1 MNVLIFDVETT
12 GLLPKTATDPPVY
25 ITQLSF
31 ALYDVVNNRL
41 LKTYNAYVNIPE
53 GVPISEKITQI
64 TGIDREKLLSEGI
77 DIIDVLERF
86 YDAYCC
92 ADIVVAHNLDFD
104 SKVMEI
110 EANRNYERMKNKNNE
125 LAPHIVWMFDSIYR
139 KLTNIEMK
147 CTMKMS
153 KELCNIERVNSRG
166 TYIKFPT
173 LCELY
178 EKLFHTKP
186 ENLHNSMMDVLV
198 CLRCYLKM
206 EHHIDISDSEFSSY
220 VEIAL

>member
-1 MNVLIFDVETT
+1 MNILIFDVETT
-12 GLLPKTATDPPVY
+12 GLLPKTSADPPVY

-31 ALYDVVNNRL
+31 ALYDAMSRRL
-41 LKTYNAYVNIPE
+41 LKTYNAYINIPE
-53 GVPISEKITQI
+53 HVEISEKITQL
-64 TGIDREKLLSEGI
+64 TGINREKLLSEGI

-86 YDAYCC
+86 YDAYCR

-110 EANRNYERMKNKNNE
+110 EANRNYERLKNKNE
-125 LAPHIVWMFDSIYR
+125 EMAPHIVWMFDSIYI

-186 ENLHNSMMDVLV
+186 ENLHNSMIDVLV
-198 CLRCYLKM
+198 CLRCYVKLA
-206 EHHIDISDSEFSSY
+206 HNIDISDGDFYSY
-220 VEIAL
+220 IKIAL

>member
-12 GLLPKTATDPPVY
+12 GLLPKTSTDPPVY

-31 ALYDVVNNRL
+31 ALYDIVNQQL
-41 LKTYNAYVNIPE
+41 LKTYNAYIHIPKE
-53 GVPISEKITQI
+53 VPISEKITQI
-64 TGIDREKLLSEGI
+64 TGIDREKLLSEGM

-86 YDAYCC
+86 YDAYCR

-104 SKVMEI
+104 SKVIEI
-110 EANRNYERMKNKNNE
+110 EANRNYERLKNKNE
-125 LAPHIVWMFDSIYR
+125 EMAPHIVWMFDNIYT

-166 TYIKFPT
+166 PYIKFPT

-206 EHHIDISDSEFSSY
+206 EHNIHISDGDFYSF
-220 VEIAL
+220 VENVL

>member
-12 GLLPKTATDPPVY
+12 GLLQKTPNDPPVY

-31 ALYDVVNNRL
+31 ALYDVTNARFV
-41 LKTYNAYVNIPE
+41 KTYNAYINIPQS
-53 GVPISEKITQI
+53 VIIPEKITEI
-64 TGIDREKLLSEGI
+64 TGITREKLNKDGI
-77 DIIDVLERF
+77 DIVDVLEIF
-86 YDAYCC
+86 YDAYCR

-104 SKVMEI
+104 SKVIKI
-110 EANRNYERMKNKNNE
+110 EANRNYVRFQNKE
-125 LAPHIVWMFDSIYR
+125 MAPYIVWMFDSIYT

-153 KELCNIERVNSRG
+153 KELCNIVRINSRG
-166 TYIKFPT
+166 TYLKFPT

-178 EKLFHTKP
+178 ERLFHTKP
-186 ENLHNSMMDVLV
+186 EHLHNSMIDVLV

-206 EHHIDISDSEFSSY
+206 DYNIDLSDSDFSEY
-220 VEIAL
+220 ITTAIQ

>member
-12 GLLPKTATDPPVY
+12 GLLPKTIADPPVY

-31 ALYDVVNNRL
+31 ALYDIRNHHL
-41 LKTYNAYVNIPE
+41 LKTYNAYIDIPE
-53 GVPISEKITQI
+53 HVTISEKITQI
-64 TGIDREKLLSEGI
+64 TGIDREKLLSEGM
-77 DIIDVLERF
+77 DIVDVLEQF
-86 YDAYCC
+86 YDAYCR

-110 EANRNYERMKNKNNE
+110 EANRNYERLKTKNKE
-125 LAPHIVWMFDSIYR
+125 TAPHIVWMFDSIYT

-153 KELCNIERVNSRG
+153 KALCNIERVNSRG

-186 ENLHNSMMDVLV
+186 ENLHNSMIDVLV

-206 EHHIDISDSEFSSY
+206 EHNIDLSDGDFYSC
-220 VEIAL
+220 VKNVL

>member
-1 MNVLIFDVETT
+1 MIALLFDVETT
-12 GLLPKTATDPPVY
+12 GLLPKTKTDPPVY

-31 ALYDVVNNRL
+31 ALYDIKHNQLV
-41 LKTYNAYVNIPE
+41 KTYNAFIKIPDEVN
-53 GVPISEKITQI
+53 ISEKITQI
-64 TGIDREKLLSEGI
+64 TGIDREKLNKEGL
-77 DIIDVLERF
+77 DIVEVLQQF
-86 YDAYCC
+86 YDAYCS
-92 ADIVVAHNLDFD
+92 ADIIVAHNLDFD

-110 EANRNYERMKNKNNE
+110 EANRNYERLPNKEN
-125 LAPHIVWMFDSIYR
+125 APHVVWMFDSVYT
-139 KLTNIEMK
+139 KLANIEMK

-153 KELCNIERVNSRG
+153 KQLCNIERVNSRG
-166 TYIKFPT
+166 PYIKFPT

-206 EHHIDISDSEFSSY
+206 VHNIEISDGDFYYYISMLVLS
-220 VEIAL
+220 

>member
-12 GLLPKTATDPPVY
+12 GLVPKTTKDPPVY

-31 ALYDVVNNRL
+31 ALYDVMNDRL
-41 LKTYNAYVNIPE
+41 IKTYNEFINIPE
-53 GVPISEKITQI
+53 HIPISEKITQI
-64 TGIDREKLLSEGI
+64 TGIDREKLSSEGV
-77 DIIDVLERF
+77 DIIDVLEKF
-86 YDAYCC
+86 YDAYCR

-110 EANRNYERMKNKNNE
+110 EANRNYERLKNKNKE
-125 LAPHIVWMFDSIYR
+125 LAPYIVWMFDNICT

-147 CTMKMS
+147 CTMKLS

-166 TYIKFPT
+166 PYIKFPT

-186 ENLHNSMMDVLV
+186 ENLHNSMVDVLV

-206 EHHIDISDSEFSSY
+206 EHSIDMSDEDFHSY
-220 VEIAL
+220 IKMTL

>member
-1 MNVLIFDVETT
+1 VT
-12 GLLPKTATDPPVY
+12 
-25 ITQLSF
+25 
-31 ALYDVVNNRL
+31 
-41 LKTYNAYVNIPE
+41 
-53 GVPISEKITQI
+53 ISEKVTQI
-64 TGIDREKLLSEGI
+64 TGIDREKLNAEGV
-77 DIIDVLERF
+77 DIIDVLEQF
-86 YDAYCC
+86 YHAYCR
-92 ADIVVAHNLDFD
+92 ADIIVAHNFDFD
-104 SKVMEI
+104 SKVIEI
-110 EANRNYERMKNKNNE
+110 EANRNYERMENKNKE
-125 LAPHIVWMFDSIYR
+125 LAPHIVWMFDPIYQ
-139 KLTNIEMK
+139 KLTNIVMK

-206 EHHIDISDSEFSSY
+206 EHNIEISDGDFYYYISRLVLS
-220 VEIAL
+220 

>member
-1 MNVLIFDVETT
+1 MNVLVFDVETT
-12 GLLPKTATDPPVY
+12 GLLPKSATDDPIY

-31 ALYDVVNNRL
+31 VLYDVKHEWL
-41 LKTYNAYVNIPE
+41 IKTYNAYINIPE
-53 GVPISEKITQI
+53 HVTISEKITQI
-64 TGIDREKLLSEGI
+64 TGIDRKKLNAEGI
-77 DIIDVLERF
+77 DIIDVLEIF
-86 YDAYCC
+86 YDAYCR
-92 ADIVVAHNLDFD
+92 ADIIIAHNLEFD
-104 SKVMEI
+104 TKVMEL
-110 EANRNYERMKNKNNE
+110 EANRNYDRLKKKNKE
-125 LAPHIVWMFDSIYR
+125 MAPYIVWMFDSIYT

-153 KELCNIERVNSRG
+153 KALCNIERVNSRG

-178 EKLFHTKP
+178 ETLFHTKP

-206 EHHIDISDSEFSSY
+206 EHNILISDSNFSSY
-220 VEIAL
+220 IQLSL

>member
-1 MNVLIFDVETT
+1 MIVLIFDVETT
-12 GLLPKTATDPPVY
+12 GLLPKTHRDPPVY

-31 ALYDVVNNRL
+31 ALYDTVNNRL
-41 LKTYNAYVNIPE
+41 VKTYNAYINIPE
-53 GVPISEKITQI
+53 HVEISEKITEI
-64 TGIDREKLLSEGI
+64 TGIDREKLNTEGM
-77 DIIDVLERF
+77 DIIDVLEIF
-86 YDAYCC
+86 YDAYCR
-92 ADIVVAHNLDFD
+92 ADIIVAHNLDFD

-110 EANRNYERMKNKNNE
+110 EANRNYEQLKNKNDE
-125 LAPHIVWMFDSIYR
+125 LAPHIVWMFDSVYT

-166 TYIKFPT
+166 PYIKFPT

-206 EHHIDISDSEFSSY
+206 DHSIEISDGDFSY
-220 VEIAL
+220 YINLVL

>member
-12 GLLPKTATDPPVY
+12 GLLPKTSTDQPVY

-31 ALYDVVNNRL
+31 ALYDAVSRRL
-41 LKTYNAYVNIPE
+41 IQTYNAYINIPE
-53 GVPISEKITQI
+53 HVEISEKIIQL

-110 EANRNYERMKNKNNE
+110 EANRNYERLKNKNE
-125 LAPHIVWMFDSIYR
+125 EMAPHIVWMFDSIYT
-139 KLTNIEMK
+139 KLTNIVMK

-166 TYIKFPT
+166 IYIKFPT

-198 CLRCYLKM
+198 CLRCYLKLDYN
-206 EHHIDISDSEFSSY
+206 IDISDGDFYSY
-220 VEIAL
+220 VKIVL

>member
-1 MNVLIFDVETT
+1 MNALIFDVETT
-12 GLLPKTATDPPVY
+12 GLLPKTELDPPVY

-31 ALYDVVNNRL
+31 ALYDLSNKEL
-41 LKTYNAYVNIPE
+41 LKTYNAYIKIPE
-53 GVPISEKITQI
+53 HVTISEKVTQI
-64 TGIDREKLLSEGI
+64 TGIDREKLDAEGV
-77 DIIDVLERF
+77 DIIDVLVIF
-86 YDAYCC
+86 YDAYCE

-110 EANRNYERMKNKNNE
+110 EANRNYERLKIENYE
-125 LAPHIVWMFDSIYR
+125 SAPHIVWMFDSMYA

-153 KELCNIERVNSRG
+153 KALCNIERVNSRG

-186 ENLHNSMMDVLV
+186 ENLHNSMIDVLV
-198 CLRCYLKM
+198 CLRCYLKLD
-206 EHHIDISDSEFSSY
+206 HNIDISDGDFYSY
-220 VEIAL
+220 IKVAL